1 VARGVLSYTHEV
13 FSGERKYLLDL
24 PVVPGAGAIGRV
36 REVGPDATRLVKG
49 DWVYCDPTVR
59 SRDDG
64 LSPDITLQ
72 GLSARDAGGLRLQKH
87 FRDGSWAEQMRVPT
101 ENVKRIGA
109 IDETDAASWC
119 KLGTLLVPY
128 GGFLAAKLQPGETVL
143 VSGATGNFGS
153 AAVAVA
159 LAMGAA
165 RVVAPGRNET
175 ILQEL
180 TRRFGD
186 RVRTVKLG
194 GNEDDD
200 RERMKRAASGPI
212 DCVIDIMPP
221 SVSTTTVRAALMT
234 VRPYGRVVL
243 MGGVGMLGGSGLELP
258 YPWIMRNCISIHG
271 AWMYP
276 PEAAIRLVGLIRS
289 GLLRLDG
296 YEIVTF
302 DLDHANE
309 AVAHAAANAGP
320 FKMTVIGPKSWRGEL
335 SISGREARMPSASC
349 GERNSPSAR
358 ASAAAAPMRVPDRSA
373 SRPCSAAAARSAV
386 ARKARALAARRELSP
401 PAGAEAA
408 ASACAPA
415 RLSAADA
422 PASSVADFVRWV

>member
-1 VARGVLSYTHEV
+1 M
-13 FSGERKYLLDL
+13 
-24 PVVPGAGAIGRV
+24 
-36 REVGPDATRLVKG
+36 
-49 DWVYCDPTVR
+49 R
-59 SRDDG
+59 SRDDV

-72 GLSARDAGGLRLQKH
+72 GWSARDAGGLRLQKH

-101 ENVKRIGA
+101 ENVKRIGTIEEA
-109 IDETDAASWC
+109 DAASWC
-119 KLGTLLVPY
+119 TLGTLLVPY

-153 AAVAVA
+153 AAVSVA

-165 RVVAPGRNET
+165 CVVAPGRNET
-175 ILQEL
+175 VLRDL

-194 GNEDDD
+194 GSEDDD
-200 RERMKRAASGPI
+200 RERMKQAASGPI
-212 DCVIDIMPP
+212 DCVLDIMPP

-258 YPWIMRNCISIHG
+258 YPWIMRSCVSIHG

-289 GLLRLDG
+289 GLVRLDD
-296 YEIVTF
+296 YDTTTF

-320 FKMTVIGPKSWRGEL
+320 FRMTVL
-335 SISGREARMPSASC
+335 
-349 GERNSPSAR
+349 
-358 ASAAAAPMRVPDRSA
+358 
-373 SRPCSAAAARSAV
+373 RP
-386 ARKARALAARRELSP
+386 
-401 PAGAEAA
+401 
-408 ASACAPA
+408 
-415 RLSAADA
+415 
-422 PASSVADFVRWV
+422 